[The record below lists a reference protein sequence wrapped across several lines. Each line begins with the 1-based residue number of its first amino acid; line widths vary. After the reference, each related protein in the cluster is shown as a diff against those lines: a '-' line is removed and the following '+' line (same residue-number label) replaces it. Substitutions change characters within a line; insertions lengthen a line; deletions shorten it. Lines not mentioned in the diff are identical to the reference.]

1 MSKTDK
7 ITASEN
13 TVLLPVPMLGP
24 ELKTPAWIHSIA
36 LIKSS
41 GEQDTMRIVI
51 KRDLSV
57 SIKSFTFRYRFSSL
71 PIYVPDEEHKFSKYV
86 YEDDDLNSSEL
97 ITILGSVP
105 SHLTTDGC
113 CAYISEITLSSGQIL
128 EFDSSQFRL
137 IRRPKTK
144 KAPQPEPTSVQTDI
158 PSILPEADVQKA
170 TEKKKKSQLSPEK
183 KRRRLIVILA
193 AMVVMFA
200 VEIVGGI
207 ALYRYLGVK
216 NSADMLIKEQ
226 RFNEAYKIA
235 YDSDYDSVLNR
246 VCKKAVEYYLGNND
260 LETAYVYAYGSSNS
274 ELTDLVIDYAT
285 SAVIDVNTGKIN
297 ENAFRVIKKTDN
309 DDKFTSIIQIIC
321 NNLKNRGDFANALRI
336 ASEIR
341 DPATRDN
348 YENTVFEEALN
359 YYISNHKYES
369 ASSFIDELPNITTF
383 EKSHSDA
390 LSAAID
396 RCVLNNDNAGIIY
409 FSKRYPEA
417 EGITTVTAGT
427 APGDAGV
434 RAELAIIYPMLTEE
448 QKRTYHSQPIAIW
461 NEQIYRISDGTVKL
475 PGGKITDAVSIDMNE
490 QLCLVLHSDGSISAH
505 PLKGEKVPY
514 TIPKYDDIIDITL
527 GKDHAVL
534 LHADGTVSALG
545 DNTYGQCDVSE
556 WSDIVTVAAG
566 QRFTVGLK
574 TDGTLVAVG
583 YNSCGQC
590 DVEPYRN
597 VVDIDACNQ
606 TTVML
611 FSDGT
616 VMIRGYR
623 SLGLENV
630 ESATNVT
637 RIRAGAAAILVEKR
651 LTPKE
656 RTYELYTGHSGGSYG
671 DPTSWPTLDAFDVGV
686 MCIAGVDPNG
696 NMCQSGDNMPNKT
709 TQESDS

>member
-7 ITASEN
+7 KALNEN
-13 TVLLPVPMLGP
+13 TVFLPVPMLGP
-24 ELKTPAWIHSIA
+24 EQKTPAWIHSIA
-36 LIKSS
+36 LIKS
-41 GEQDTMRIVI
+41 GDGQDTMRIVI
-51 KRDLSV
+51 RRDLSV
-57 SIKSFTFRYRFSSL
+57 SIERFTFRYRFSSL
-71 PIYVPDEEHKFSKYV
+71 PVYASDNEHKFSKYV

-113 CAYISEITLSSGQIL
+113 SAYISEITLSSGQIL
-128 EFDSSQFRL
+128 TFDSSQFRL
-137 IRRPKTK
+137 VRRPKVK
-144 KAPQPEPTSVQTDI
+144 KAENSAPIPDLPVGNQIEPETAAKETS
-158 PSILPEADVQKA
+158 
-170 TEKKKKSQLSPEK
+170 KKKGSQLSTEK
-183 KRRRLIVILA
+183 KRRRLIIILS
-193 AMVVMFA
+193 AMLVMFIA
-200 VEIVGGI
+200 EIIGGI

-235 YDSDYDSVLNR
+235 YDSDYDSLLNR
-246 VCKKAVEYYLGNND
+246 VCKKAVEYYIGKSD
-260 LETAYVYAYGSSNS
+260 LESAYVYASGAPGN
-274 ELTDLVIDYAT
+274 ELTDLVIDFAA
-285 SAVIDVNTGKIN
+285 SGVIDVNTGKIN
-297 ENAFRVIKKTDN
+297 ENAFRVIKMTEN

-321 NNLKNRGDFANALRI
+321 NNLKNKGDYANALRI

-341 DPATRDN
+341 DSATRDN
-348 YENTVFEEALN
+348 YENLIFDEALN
-359 YYISNHKYES
+359 YYISNHKYDG
-369 ASSFIDELPNITTF
+369 ASLFIDELPNIKTY

-417 EGITTVTAGT
+417 EGITTATAGT
-427 APGDAGV
+427 SPGDAGV
-434 RAELAIIYPMLTEE
+434 RAELAIVYPMLTEE

-461 NEQIYRISDGTVKL
+461 NEQIYCISSGTVKIS
-475 PGGKITDAVSIDMNE
+475 GTKITDAVSIDANE
-490 QLCLVLHSDGSISAH
+490 KLILVLRSDGSVSAH
-505 PLKGEKVPY
+505 PMKGEKIPY
-514 TIPKYDDIIDITL
+514 TIPKYNDIIEIAL

-534 LHADGTVSALG
+534 LHTDGTVSALG

-590 DVEPYRN
+590 DIEGYRN

-606 TTVML
+606 TTVLL
-611 FSDGT
+611 FSDGS

-623 SLGLENV
+623 SMGLENV
-630 ESATNVT
+630 ENASGVT

-651 LTPKE
+651 GSEPKK
-656 RTYELYTGHSGGSYG
+656 RTYELYSGQVGGSYG
-671 DPTSWPTLDAFDVGV
+671 DPSSWPTLDAFDVGV
-686 MCIAGVDPNG
+686 MCIAGVDPSG
-696 NMCQSGDNMPNKT
+696 NVCQSGDNMPNK
-709 TQESDS
+709 